1 MNSGLTTS
9 RESMSEPRHVGV
21 LVFDE
26 AEVLDVAGPFE
37 VFSIAGRR
45 SGLQPFTVSLIG
57 IGRGTVAMRNGFM
70 VEPKYSIHTVPH
82 IDVLLIPGGYGTRR
96 ELDNHALLGWIRS
109 RAAEAELLLSVC
121 TGSLL
126 LAKAGLLD
134 GLAATTHHG
143 ALSLLRELAPSTRVD
158 GRVRFIDN
166 GKVITAAGVSA
177 GVDMSLHVVERLLG
191 EELAVEAAHYME
203 WHWDQNADELMDQGV

>member
-1 MNSGLTTS
+1 M
-9 RESMSEPRHVGV
+9 PDQRHVGV

-45 SGLQPFTVSLIG
+45 SGIQPFNVSLVG
-57 IGRGTVAMRNGFM
+57 IGKGPVAMRSGFM
-70 VEPKYSIHTVPH
+70 VEPKYTIHTVPH

-96 ELDNHALLGWIRS
+96 ELDNHALLGWIRG

-143 ALSLLRELAPSTRVD
+143 ALNLLQDLAPSTRVD
-158 GRVRFIDN
+158 GRERFIDN

-177 GVDMSLHVVERLLG
+177 GVDMALHVVERLLG

-203 WHWDQNADELMDQGV
+203 WHWDRSVDQLTDQGV